1 MGLVHGDASRETR
14 RSPSVL
20 RGQVR
25 ALLSRI
31 VRDAFAAGDE
41 GGAS

>member
-1 MGLVHGDASRETR
+1 MGLAKATL
-14 RSPSVL
+14 PSDSAGAAM